1 MQKDIGECYE
11 KARVILPQAKVYLG
25 QKLKETKKDSSTVLR
40 GSLALLTCWFPNM
53 LISDFQFPEQW
64 ENPFLFS

>member
-40 GSLALLTCWFPNM
+40 GSLALLTC
-53 LISDFQFPEQW
+53 
-64 ENPFLFS
+64 